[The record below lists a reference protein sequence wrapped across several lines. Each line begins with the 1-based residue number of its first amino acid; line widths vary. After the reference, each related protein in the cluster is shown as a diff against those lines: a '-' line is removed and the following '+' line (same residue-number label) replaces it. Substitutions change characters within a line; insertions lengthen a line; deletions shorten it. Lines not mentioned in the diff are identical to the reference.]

1 MYIRS
6 EDAQNYINR
15 RLDTT
20 FISKNGIA
28 KVTVPTNRLFELSS
42 ALSNWNDVKWM
53 CIQTSFM
60 LANPVAGFAT

>member
-1 MYIRS
+1 MYIRQ
-6 EDAQNYINR
+6 EDAANYINR

-20 FISKNGIA
+20 FFSKNGIA

-53 CIQTSFM
+53 CI
-60 LANPVAGFAT
+60 